1 MITAELFQQ
10 GPRPAAM
17 SIAVLVNWSA
27 SFLVGLAF
35 PLMKRELENYVFLP
49 FTCFLAIFWT
59 FTYKRVPET
68 KNRTFEEISSL
79 FKREEFVSQESVCN
93 DRSLQL

>member
-17 SIAVLVNWSA
+17 SIAVLVNWSS
-27 SFLVGLAF
+27 SFLVGLTF

-49 FTCFLAIFWT
+49 YTCFLAIFWT

-79 FKREEFVSQESVCN
+79 FRREEYVSQESVCN
-93 DRSLQL
+93 YRSLHL